1 MIFGCGRVIPALPFL
16 EVFFL
21 GRRDT
26 WDWLF
31 ALVIQVYAVAAKHD
45 ERARETCILSAQP
58 GSDLRVRIHAHH
70 IHVASQLLALRT
82 RDVAGLI
89 HVLDHAQ
96 LDAVAFALDL
106 LGLFLRFG
114 ADAIFG
120 RASTRIRCVGSP
132 TAGRSSARCCT
143 CRRPS
148 PHTVGRSHVRSHP
161 PAPHAYARTAHRR

>member
-1 MIFGCGRVIPALPFL
+1 MIPALPFL

-82 RDVAGLI
+82 RDVADLVKASDGSWRTVDSTWNDNGSLSMQDWLMI
-89 HVLDHAQ
+89 DQDKPAQ
-96 LDAVAFALDL
+96 GYRKYNSQALVDAQIDSVP
-106 LGLFLRFG
+106 GY
-114 ADAIFG
+114 
-120 RASTRIRCVGSP
+120 RA
-132 TAGRSSARCCT
+132 
-143 CRRPS
+143 
-148 PHTVGRSHVRSHP
+148 HME
-161 PAPHAYARTAHRR
+161 

>member
-70 IHVASQLLALRT
+70 IGRAHPVQMLLSASTLMTNTLR
-82 RDVAGLI
+82 RR
-89 HVLDHAQ
+89 
-96 LDAVAFALDL
+96 AFAWA
-106 LGLFLRFG
+106 RVMSP
-114 ADAIFG
+114 
-120 RASTRIRCVGSP
+120 ASSMSWMMP
-132 TAGRSSARCCT
+132 SSM
-143 CRRPS
+143 P
-148 PHTVGRSHVRSHP
+148 
-161 PAPHAYARTAHRR
+161 